1 MKWFPLAL
9 FLAFSVLNAT
19 AQSLGFVPV
28 LEDEGLQLNKDHLL
42 ADGRSLTVET
52 FKFFVGHATLFENG
66 QVVLQ
71 DSAYHLIDATD
82 PESLNILLKATQ
94 KLKFDSVSFTLGVDS
109 ITSVFGAFGGDL
121 DPTNGMYWTWNSG
134 YINFK
139 LEGTSPV
146 CNTTKNAFNFHLG
159 GYLAPYRS
167 AQVVGLRVPSQNEVT
182 IGIDLSKFFLEVDLA
197 KDHTIMSPS
206 ARAVELSAILARSF
220 HIAQ

>member
-19 AQSLGFVPV
+19 AQSLRFVPV
-28 LEDEGLQLNKDHLL
+28 LEDEDLQLNKDHLL

-71 DSAYHLIDATD
+71 DNIYHLIDATD
-82 PESLNILLKATQ
+82 PESLTVLLTTTEG
-94 KLKFDSVSFTLGVDS
+94 LKFDSLSFTFGADS
-109 ITSVFGAFGGDL
+109 ITSVSGVFGGDL

-139 LEGTSPV
+139 LEGTSLV

-159 GYLAPYRS
+159 GYMAPFRT
-167 AQVVGLRVPSQNEVT
+167 AQVVGSRVMTTDEV
-182 IGIDLSKFFLEVDLA
+182 IIRLDLSKFFAEVDLA

-220 HIAQ
+220 HVAQ